1 MSAGTKIT
9 VGVRNND
16 VEFALRK
23 FKNQV
28 ARNGNL
34 SKARKEQ
41 MDLSLKDLKK
51 EKKKRKILL
60 ILEKIKEITKEIEL
74 C

>member
-1 MSAGTKIT
+1 MVISLKLG
-9 VGVRNND
+9 
-16 VEFALRK
+16 
-23 FKNQV
+23 
-28 ARNGNL
+28 
-34 SKARKEQ
+34 KEQ

>member
-16 VEFALRK
+16 VEFALR
-23 FKNQV
+23 
-28 ARNGNL
+28 
-34 SKARKEQ
+34 
-41 MDLSLKDLKK
+41 
-51 EKKKRKILL
+51 RKILL

>member
-1 MSAGTKIT
+1 
-9 VGVRNND
+9 
-16 VEFALRK
+16 
-23 FKNQV
+23 
-28 ARNGNL
+28 
-34 SKARKEQ
+34 